1 MGHIASTVGFYIAQ
15 AWTAHESV
23 EQGILT
29 SGNLCRSA
37 KLSRYAACW
46 GKLNG
51 SPTRTTVEDNRRQW
65 DPMHPNT
72 KMPKIPKLQ
81 AFSNKLCSPCR
92 SKTSTDQYGHEYNVS
107 NKKGGK
113 EGNDALEVVVFAE
126 ELVAHG
132 SATRRD
138 TRQAGG
144 SKKRIFFRVPEALTT
159 L

>member
-1 MGHIASTVGFYIAQ
+1 MGYIASTVGFYIAQ
-15 AWTAHESV
+15 ARTAHESV

-29 SGNLCRSA
+29 SGDLCRSA

-51 SPTRTTVEDNRRQW
+51 STTRTTVEDNRRQW

-72 KMPKIPKLQ
+72 KTPKRPKLQ
-81 AFSNKLCSPCR
+81 AFSNKLCSPRR
-92 SKTSTDQYGHEYNVS
+92 SKTSTDRYGHEYNAS
-107 NKKGGK
+107 NKKCGK
-113 EGNDALEVVVFAE
+113 EDNDALEVVVFAG
-126 ELVAHG
+126 ELVARV

-144 SKKRIFFRVPEALTT
+144 SKIEFLFESQRLFTKL
-159 L
+159 

>member
-1 MGHIASTVGFYIAQ
+1 MGHVASTLRFHVAQ
-15 AWTAHESV
+15 ARTAHESV

-29 SGNLCRSA
+29 SGDLCRSA
-37 KLSRYAACW
+37 KPSRYAACW

-51 SPTRTTVEDNRRQW
+51 STTRTTVEDNRRQW

-72 KMPKIPKLQ
+72 KTSKRPKLQ
-81 AFSNKLCSPCR
+81 DFSNKLCRPCR
-92 SKTSTDQYGHEYNVS
+92 SKTSKDQYGHEYNVS

-113 EGNDALEVVVFAE
+113 EGNDALEGVVFAE

-138 TRQAGG
+138 KRQAGG
-144 SKKRIFFRVPEALTT
+144 SKRRIPFRVPKAVTKL
-159 L
+159 